1 MLYPV
6 ARSKTFFLQ
15 RNNDIKNKIFYPT
28 LEAIRTNMHQN
39 TSCLLALVLAASSA
53 LVAMPSQAQTA
64 ETNADITAFSQSS
77 ITNES
82 TISRLKKSKAVN
94 QNEVINISQ
103 SLPEDSSTA
112 NTQKTVRERI
122 PVYSRIFFGL
132 KQ

>member
-28 LEAIRTNMHQN
+28 LKANRTNMHQN

-77 ITNES
+77 ITND
-82 TISRLKKSKAVN
+82 TISKLKKSKAVN

-103 SLPEDSSTA
+103 LQPEDSSTT

-122 PVYSRIFFGL
+122 PVYSRIGFGL